1 MSILDRK
8 FKYRP
13 SYATDIGRHLRKFK
27 RQEAAAAAERKKAG
41 AAAEAEAPAK
51 VAAIGGRRR

>member
-1 MSILDRK
+1 MSILDRS

-13 SYATDIGRHLRKFK
+13 SYDTDVGRHLRKFK
-27 RQEAAAAAERKKAG
+27 RQAAAERKQTETDARP
-41 AAAEAEAPAK
+41 APPK

>member
-1 MSILDRK
+1 MSILDRS

-27 RQEAAAAAERKKAG
+27 REAAAAKRKQ
-41 AAAEAEAPAK
+41 AEAASPAAPAK
-51 VAAIGGRRR
+51 VAAIGGRRTP

>member
-13 SYATDIGRHLRKFK
+13 SYDTDVGRRVRAFK
-27 RQEAAAAAERKKAG
+27 RKAAAQLKAAKR
-41 AAAEAEAPAK
+41 AAQPATPSK
-51 VAAIGGRRR
+51 VAAIAGRKR

>member
-13 SYATDIGRHLRKFK
+13 SYDTDVGRHLRKFK
-27 RQEAAAAAERKKAG
+27 RQAAADRKQAKTTERPS
-41 AAAEAEAPAK
+41 PAK
-51 VAAIGGRRR
+51 VAAIGGRRTS